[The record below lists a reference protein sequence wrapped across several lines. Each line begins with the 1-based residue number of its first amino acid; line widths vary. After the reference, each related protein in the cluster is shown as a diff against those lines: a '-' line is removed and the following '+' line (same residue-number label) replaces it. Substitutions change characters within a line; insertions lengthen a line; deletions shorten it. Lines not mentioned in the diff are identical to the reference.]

1 MSISF
6 THRHILEDRMGG
18 YEPSPNANH
27 LTVVRRPVIFSTLAH
42 AGHEAAV
49 AEALSLVEDV
59 VVRSVSPSD
68 WLVVS
73 QSASAATISASLAT
87 IPGLSFAEQSD
98 GQVLMALSG
107 PDVRTILAKCVA
119 VDLHADMFAEGQSAP
134 MMICRVAGNLAR
146 TGADAFEIIVPRSH
160 AAYVFD
166 ELRDAGREFAMTRGF
181 GD

>member
-6 THRHILEDRMGG
+6 THRHILEDRMSG

-27 LTVVRRPVIFSTLAH
+27 LTVFRRPVIFSALAH
-42 AGHEAAV
+42 AGHETSV
-49 AEALSLVEDV
+49 AGALAGVADI

-73 QSASAATISASLAT
+73 QSADAATIAAALAA
-87 IPGLSFAEQSD
+87 IPGLSVADQSD
-98 GQVLMALSG
+98 GQVLMAIAG

-119 VDLHADMFAEGQSAP
+119 VDLHADAFAQGASAP

-146 TGADAFEIIVPRSH
+146 TGTDTFEIIVPRSY
-160 AAYVFD
+160 AGYVLD
-166 ELRDAGREFAMTRGF
+166 EMREAGREFAMTRGF
-181 GD
+181 GE

>member
-1 MSISF
+1 MSISL
-6 THRHILEDRMGG
+6 THRHILEDHMGG

-27 LTVVRRPVIFSTLAH
+27 LAIIRRPVIFSALAH

-49 AEALSLVEDV
+49 AEALSLIEDV

-73 QSASAATISASLAT
+73 QRAVGATISVSLAT
-87 IPGLSFAEQSD
+87 IAGLSFAEQSD
-98 GQVLMALSG
+98 GQVLMVLSG

-119 VDLHADMFAEGQSAP
+119 VDLHADVFAEGGAAP

-146 TGADAFEIIVPRSH
+146 TGADAFEIIVPRSY
-160 AAYVFD
+160 AGYVFD
-166 ELRDAGREFAMTRGF
+166 ELREAGREFAMTRGF
-181 GD
+181 GE